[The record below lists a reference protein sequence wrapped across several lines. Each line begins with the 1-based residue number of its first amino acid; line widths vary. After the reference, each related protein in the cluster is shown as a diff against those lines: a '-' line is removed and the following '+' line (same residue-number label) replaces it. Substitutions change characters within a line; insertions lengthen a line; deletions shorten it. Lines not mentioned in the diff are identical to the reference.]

1 MSAPLVQKTM
11 LESLSS
17 TKRIVPV
24 GIDTIEGA
32 NAVAAFETTMSRTR
46 EMVDK
51 VSAPPTVSATDHHN
65 RNMVLAQVETPV
77 PTVTSG
83 SMVSGSERQQTIRA
97 LELSKSNVV
106 NPATEGDAILSGLK
120 KLQGVFSNR
129 QRELNETIEAPNLS
143 AQSLMRIQM
152 DMVQYTLM
160 IDVASKVSGKLTQSV
175 DSLVKGQ

>member
-1 MSAPLVQKTM
+1 MSASLVQKTM
-11 LESLSS
+11 LDSLSS
-17 TKRIVPV
+17 TRRVVPIGV
-24 GIDTIEGA
+24 DTIDGA

-51 VSAPPTVSATDHHN
+51 VSATPTVSAVDHHN
-65 RNMVLAQVETPV
+65 RNIVLAEVEAPV
-77 PTVTSG
+77 PTAGIG
-83 SMVSGSERQQTIRA
+83 STASGSERQQTIRA
-97 LELSKSNVV
+97 LELSKSSVV

-120 KLQGVFSNR
+120 KLQGVFSDR
-129 QRELNETIEAPNLS
+129 QRELNDTIESPSLS